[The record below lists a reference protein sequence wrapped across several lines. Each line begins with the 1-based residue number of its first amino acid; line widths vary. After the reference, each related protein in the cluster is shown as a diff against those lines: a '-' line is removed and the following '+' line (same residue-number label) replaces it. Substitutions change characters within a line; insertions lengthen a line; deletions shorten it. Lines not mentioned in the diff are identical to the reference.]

1 VYRSIQIQESCV
13 EVAGAVGLLSQAAL
27 RKQVEL
33 SPSSLSLLS
42 TIFAF
47 TRLTVQMFHNF
58 LLNIIML
65 TGAVTRIH
73 GGTTSPTKASGLPC
87 MKDMD
92 IQRLGSELHEF
103 T

>member
-1 VYRSIQIQESCV
+1 
-13 EVAGAVGLLSQAAL
+13 
-27 RKQVEL
+27 
-33 SPSSLSLLS
+33 
-42 TIFAF
+42 
-47 TRLTVQMFHNF
+47 MFHNF